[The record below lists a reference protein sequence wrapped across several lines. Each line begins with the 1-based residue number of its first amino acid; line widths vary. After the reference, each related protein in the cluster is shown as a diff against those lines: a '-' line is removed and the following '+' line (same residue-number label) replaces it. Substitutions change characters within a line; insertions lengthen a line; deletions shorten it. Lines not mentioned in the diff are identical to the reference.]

1 MSITILIV
9 DDHTVVRDGLRAIIN
24 AEPDMQVLAEA
35 EDGQVAFE
43 LVQKHNP
50 DVVIMDV
57 ELPRLNGPDAT
68 ARITEISKAKVIA
81 LSAHSY
87 IRYVQRMLKSGAS
100 GYMLKENPSEEI
112 VPAIR
117 AIMRGER
124 FLSSQLTQSVLQ
136 DYISRL
142 PDDDSDLLSLLSA
155 KEREVLQL
163 IAEGKSTR
171 EIAERLAVSVH
182 TVATHRSNILERL
195 GMDSVADLIKFAI
208 REGLTSL
215 DM

>member
-1 MSITILIV
+1 MSISVLIV
-9 DDHTVVRDGLRAIIN
+9 DDHTVVRDGLRSIIE
-24 AEPDMQVLAEA
+24 AEHDMQVVGEA
-35 EDGQVAFE
+35 EDGQTALE
-43 LVQKHNP
+43 LVKSKKP
-50 DVVIMDV
+50 DVIVMDV

-68 ARITEISKAKVIA
+68 ARIAETSDAKIVA

-87 IRYVQRMLKSGAS
+87 IRYVQRMLKAGAS
-100 GYMLKENPSEEI
+100 GYLLKENPSDEI

-117 AIMRGER
+117 AILRGER
-124 FLSSQLTQSVLQ
+124 YLSQKLTQSVLQ

-182 TVATHRSNILERL
+182 TVATHRAHICERL
-195 GMDSVADLIKFAI
+195 GLDSVADLIKFAI